1 MGESRKA
8 RSAARPESSKV
19 RAEAAQI
26 ARETGIPLNLAHQ
39 VALGNLSLNDV
50 LARMATRTKVESLMK
65 RHALPKSLATQIAL
79 GQADLEHVLRKRR
92 LTDHVEANRTRS
104 FLMDAMESGEAVA
117 LGIHGRAGLRG
128 RVVAVEKYEVTVE
141 KADGERQSVHKLQ
154 VKFAAAESEAKG
166 VRNQIKRDKSRNE
179 PVEPIW
185 KPQER
190 YGCSDRRLFG
200 AIDEQAVMQV
210 TTLEGDVFQ
219 GVVEWMGRWEFG
231 MVLKKKNAR
240 VVVFRHALAEL
251 RRA

>member
-1 MGESRKA
+1 MGASKKV
-8 RSAARPESSKV
+8 RSASRPESSRV
-19 RAEAAQI
+19 RAEAARS
-26 ARETGIPLNLAHQ
+26 ARETGIPQNLAHQ
-39 VALGNLSLNDV
+39 VALGSLSLNDV
-50 LARMATRTKVESLMK
+50 LARMATRARVESLMK

-79 GQADLEHVLRKRR
+79 GQADLEHVLCKRR
-92 LTDHVEANRTRS
+92 LADHVEANRNRS
-104 FLMDAMESGEAVA
+104 FLMEALESGQAVA

-128 RVVAVEKYEVTVE
+128 KIVAVEQYEVTVE

-154 VKFAAAESEAKG
+154 VKFAAAESEAKN
-166 VRNQIKRDKSRNE
+166 VRNQIKRDKSRSE

-200 AIDEQAVMQV
+200 VIDDEAAVQV

-219 GVVEWMGRWEFG
+219 GRVEWMGRWEYG